1 MLRPRISIFGLL
13 AVITGLSIVIATIVN
28 RVNEQQH
35 AVVTLREFGGSAFYH
50 KQRLGDS
57 FVTNLRNS
65 VTKIE
70 IPRILMI
77 KNMSYSI
84 NRMPNL
90 KKIVV
95 TSEYEPEEMANIRK
109 RFPQLE
115 ITHAFEPLI
124 DLIH

>member
-28 RVNEQQH
+28 RVNEQQQ
-35 AVVTLREFGGSAFYH
+35 AVVTLREFGGFAFCH

-70 IPRILMI
+70 IPRILMM

-84 NRMPNL
+84 NRMP
-90 KKIVV
+90 
-95 TSEYEPEEMANIRK
+95 SG
-109 RFPQLE
+109 
-115 ITHAFEPLI
+115 
-124 DLIH
+124 D